1 MTQDRVLPAII
12 LMLGFC
18 LTAPLIDVAAKLAAA
33 AISVGQITTFRFVV
47 QAVLMAPVCIAL
59 DQSLRPGRRTMGRLF
74 ARAGC
79 LIVATYCFVAA
90 VKVMPIADALAI
102 VFVEP
107 FILLVLGYAIF
118 GDTIGPRRI
127 GASIVGFAGSMLV
140 IQPSF
145 AAFGAI
151 ALYPLG
157 TALTFAFYI
166 LVTRSLSRDMHPLP
180 MQFHTAWVASLICLP
195 VMFLADGSGL
205 PDLDPIWPQGIF
217 WVWLVGVGVAASIA
231 HLMITYALNMA
242 PAATLAPLHYL
253 ELVSAAAFGY
263 LIFGDFPNALT
274 WAGIGIIVLSGLYII
289 HRERITARH
298 HATEAIARGSKPP

>member
-1 MTQDRVLPAII
+1 MTQDRVLPAIL

-33 AISVGQITTFRFVV
+33 TIPVGQITTFRFVV
-47 QAVLMAPVCIAL
+47 QAVLMAVVCLAL
-59 DQSLRPGRRTMGRLF
+59 KERLRPSTGTMPRLIL
-74 ARAGC
+74 RAVC
-79 LIVATYCFVAA
+79 LIAATYCFVAA

-107 FILLVLGYAIF
+107 FILLILGYLIF
-118 GDTIGPRRI
+118 GDTVGPRRI
-127 GASIVGFAGSMLV
+127 GASMVRFAGSLLV

-157 TALTFAFYI
+157 TAFTLAFYM
-166 LVTRSLSRDMHPLP
+166 LVTRSLSKDMNPLS
-180 MQFHTAWVASLICLP
+180 MQLHTAVVASAVCIP
-195 VMFLADGSGL
+195 IMMLADGSRFSA
-205 PDLDPIWPQGIF
+205 LDPVWPEGVF
-217 WVWLVGVGVAASIA
+217 WVWLVGVGVAASVA
-231 HLMITYALNMA
+231 HLMITYALRMA

-263 LIFGDFPNALT
+263 LVFGDFPNALT
-274 WAGIGIIVLSGLYII
+274 WTGIGIIVLSGLYVI
-289 HRERITARH
+289 HRERLTARQQ
-298 HATEAIARGSKPP
+298 ATRAIARGSKAP